1 MLQAGRIAFPSYPRT
16 NVDSYACSSTLF
28 IDLLQGVLY
37 NPAEAQPLADSSC
50 CTFRHSVCLFCPS
63 ADAFFACPSPFPPH
77 PASRQPC
84 PPLRPH
90 GRRVR
95 AFSIAF
101 GTLLRRLVGFYFP
114 RKAPLNSLLRCIGL
128 FAPLFMIQTVD
139 PKSLFQLSMI
149 YTVLYLF
156 KTIA

>member
-1 MLQAGRIAFPSYPRT
+1 MPAPARFLLIFCKVYFTTPHNIQKPNLSQIPPVAHFVIQCAYSASRP
-16 NVDSYACSSTLF
+16 TLF
-28 IDLLQGVLY
+28 SLVHLHFPLSR
-37 NPAEAQPLADSSC
+37 PLASLVRLHAL
-50 CTFRHSVCLFCPS
+50 T
-63 ADAFFACPSPFPPH
+63 
-77 PASRQPC
+77 
-84 PPLRPH
+84 
-90 GRRVR
+90 GRRAR

-101 GTLLRRLVGFYFP
+101 GAPLRRLVGFYFP